1 MLISLH
7 VKNLALIKETEVNF
21 KEGLNI
27 LSGETGA
34 GKSIIIGSMNLALG
48 ARADKDMIRTGAE
61 YALVELVFQ
70 VTDEDMLSTIK
81 RLEIPVE
88 EDGIIII
95 QRKIQPTR
103 SICKICGETATTKQL
118 KELSELLIDIH
129 GQHEHQSLLY
139 KKNHLSILDSF
150 AGEDLASVKNKIKKV
165 YHAYN
170 ELQKELESFGAD
182 ESVKAKELSL
192 AEFEY
197 QEIEDARLVV
207 GEDEDL
213 ETSYRRMSNSRQIVE
228 AASRAYQLTGS
239 GDEQTAA
246 DAVGRA
252 VRELHSIEEYDA
264 KATELA
270 AELAN
275 IDNLLSDFNRSIAE
289 YLSDMEFDGQV
300 FADTEERLNLL
311 NHLKLK
317 YGGTIEKVLEY
328 QKTVEE
334 KIEKLRNADAYKLE
348 LQTKLKATIEEL
360 QKLCQKASSIREKE
374 AKKLSSDM
382 IKALTDLNFLEVQFE
397 IQVRQKEEYS
407 SSGFDDV
414 EFMISTNPG
423 EPLKSLGNV
432 ASGGELSRIMLAI
445 KTVLASR
452 DKIPTMIF
460 DEIDTGI
467 SGKTA
472 WNVSEKLGT
481 LSGGHQ
487 IICITHLPQIAA
499 MADQHFR
506 IAKQAVDNATVT
518 GITQLEADEVVEE
531 LARLLGGEEIT
542 DAVREN
548 AKELLQKAA
557 DKKKELR

>member
-34 GKSIIIGSMNLALG
+34 GKSIIIGSINLALG

-70 VTDEDMLSTIK
+70 ITDEDMLSQIK
-81 RLEIPVE
+81 ELEIPVE

-95 QRKIQPTR
+95 QRKIQPAR

-150 AGEDLASVKNKIKKV
+150 AGDELSAVKNELKKT
-165 YHAYN
+165 YHIYN
-170 ELQKELESFGAD
+170 ELQKELNSFEAEEG
-182 ESVKAKELSL
+182 VMAKELSL

-197 QEIEDARLVV
+197 QEIEDARLVL
-207 GEDEDL
+207 GEDEEL
-213 ETSYRRMSNSRQIVE
+213 ETAYRRMTNSRQIVE
-228 AASRAYQLTGS
+228 AASKAYQMTGS

-252 VRELHSIEEYDA
+252 VRELHSIEAYDS
-264 KATELA
+264 KAAELVS
-270 AELAN
+270 ELAN

-328 QKTVEE
+328 QKEVEE
-334 KIEKLRNADAYKLE
+334 KIEKLRNADAYKLA
-348 LQTKLKATIEEL
+348 LQSKLKNTTDVL
-360 QKLCQKASSIREKE
+360 QKLCMKASGIRLKE

-382 IKALTDLNFLEVQFE
+382 VKALTDLNFLEVQFE

-472 WNVSEKLGT
+472 WKVSEKLGA
-481 LSGGHQ
+481 LSAGHQ

-499 MADQHFR
+499 MADHHFR

-518 GITQLEADEVVEE
+518 GITQLEDFEVIEE

-542 DAVREN
+542 DTVREN
-548 AKELLQKAA
+548 AKELLCTAA
-557 DKKKELR
+557 MKKKEYR